1 MFTSKIRNRK
11 LKHVIQVIPREKEE
25 EEKQAHLIKIVA
37 SNLSATSKYE
47 EGLI

>member
-1 MFTSKIRNRK
+1 MCTSKIRNGK
-11 LKHVIQVIPREKEE
+11 LKHIIQVISREKE

>member
-1 MFTSKIRNRK
+1 MCTSKIRNGK
-11 LKHVIQVIPREKEE
+11 LKHIIQVIPREKE